1 MTVYLNTNTPLEN
14 FKELFNEE
22 YFVDKSMILEKNL
35 SLYLMNGII
44 FLVIIFLKNIKM
56 IF

>member
-22 YFVDKSMILEKNL
+22 YFLDKSMILEKKIC
-35 SLYLMNGII
+35 LYTWWMGLY
-44 FLVIIFLKNIKM
+44 F
-56 IF
+56 

>member
-22 YFVDKSMILEKNL
+22 YFLDKSMILEKKIC
-35 SLYLMNGII
+35 LYT
-44 FLVIIFLKNIKM
+44 
-56 IF
+56 